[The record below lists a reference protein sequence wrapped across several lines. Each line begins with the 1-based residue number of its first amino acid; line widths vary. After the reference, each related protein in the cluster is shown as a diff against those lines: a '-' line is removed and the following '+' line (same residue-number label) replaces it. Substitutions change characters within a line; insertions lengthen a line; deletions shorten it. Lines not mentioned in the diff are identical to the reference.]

1 VPYGFSRAHIWR
13 DANESREA
21 VELVGAPRE
30 K

>member
-1 VPYGFSRAHIWR
+1 MVFRARVGR